1 MYPSTELAITPARF
15 RERVARQFLSLENL
29 EYLRLLFAQ
38 QVPPGPQ
45 RDFAL
50 RTLRDAAQEFGGGS
64 SAGDSRILDE
74 VATDPLAQ
82 RGENAA
88 TLDLWSEVRRINRIF
103 FDDRMALLREQAA
116 IISEG
121 PGTRAPL
128 TKNTHGVVHDGL
140 ADDNESYHMRMFISD
155 SLRPPGL
162 ERLNPPGPNWAI
174 QEDQSSWLPKDQR
187 GVLAKASADCRISKG
202 TVVPKARAPPRPP
215 LSFLPPQGLAAASML
230 YPKTPEVLARERAD
244 AGARMSAH
252 MDARAGARAGA
263 HAGAHVGAHNLRERF
278 EAGPSRPSGGLSYS
292 SGGPAHQY
300 GKDSYNF
307 AGIDPLE
314 APRPNP
320 RLWGPNGAG
329 RTNMDPEAAVAE
341 YWGDDWPSS
350 ATTIGSTEIANV
362 EYGAVESWGDSW
374 QENGGTRFM
383 RYESIPFWQKGGRSG
398 YEYDIEETLG
408 TAGRELDSDVR
419 RWDMERVRTD
429 VSARAAATMAGP
441 PPWDRAGGYA
451 PVRPVQ
457 WGRRYGPRSGGNV

>member
-1 MYPSTELAITPARF
+1 MDSIAIFGDRDCMYPSTELAITPARF
-15 RERVARQFLSLENL
+15 RERVAAQFLSPENL

-38 QVPPGPQ
+38 QVPPGPL
-45 RDFAL
+45 RDFTL
-50 RTLRDAAQEFGGGS
+50 RTLRDSAQEFGGGS

-162 ERLNPPGPNWAI
+162 ERLNTPGPNWAI

-202 TVVPKARAPPRPP
+202 AVVRQARAPPRPP

-230 YPKTPEVLARERAD
+230 YPKTPEIIARELA
-244 AGARMSAH
+244 SANT
-252 MDARAGARAGA
+252 
-263 HAGAHVGAHNLRERF
+263 HASSRGQRERF
-278 EAGPSRPSGGLSYS
+278 AAAPAAQLQRPSDRATGRTDS
-292 SGGPAHQY
+292 Y
-300 GKDSYNF
+300 GKKSYNF

-341 YWGDDWPSS
+341 YWSDDWPSG
-350 ATTIGSTEIANV
+350 ATTIGSTEIANA
-362 EYGAVESWGDSW
+362 EYGAVESWGDRW

-441 PPWDRAGGYA
+441 PPWNRAGGYA
-451 PVRPVQ
+451 PIKPVQ